1 MQLDLSLFPNDCDYR
16 LELFS
21 CLKKSDLSQEE
32 QEAIMNCYEFANRA
46 HKDQLRSSGEPYVSH
61 PVWIAKIIIQLGL
74 GKEPV
79 EASLLHDCVEDTSVT
94 LKDIADEF
102 GDEVALLVDGLTEVK
117 LKTKNILVHQTNI
130 ENYRNFLFSS
140 VNDVRVLIIRLVDKL
155 HNGMTIEFLST
166 ERQHRYASRVLGIYS
181 PVAEYVG
188 LHYFKRLLE
197 DISFKILFPI
207 EAENLR
213 KLLEKN
219 NKYENKALI
228 LVRED
233 VDKTLKQNNI
243 NDSEI
248 EGRIKSLYSTYLKYK
263 KNGKNSVKD
272 RVGVRIILDSVSDC
286 YMVLGLLHAKYKY
299 LTEEF
304 DDYISA
310 PKANGYRSIQTTLLW
325 KEGLTVEVQIRTRE
339 MHDFNEFGPA
349 SHIAYKLSKS
359 DSKGVGYEWVK
370 DLVKWQKSENKVNN
384 YRIDVL
390 ANYIYV
396 FTPKGDILQM
406 PKYSTALD
414 FAYRVHSSIGDR
426 CNGAIINKKM
436 AKLETELKTGD
447 MVEIFTGKKINANK
461 NWLRLV
467 KTQFAKE
474 RIRKITNVKDADD
487 KQ

>member
-1 MQLDLSLFPNDCDYR
+1 
-16 LELFS
+16 
-21 CLKKSDLSQEE
+21 
-32 QEAIMNCYEFANRA
+32 
-46 HKDQLRSSGEPYVSH
+46 
-61 PVWIAKIIIQLGL
+61 
-74 GKEPV
+74 
-79 EASLLHDCVEDTSVT
+79 
-94 LKDIADEF
+94 
-102 GDEVALLVDGLTEVK
+102 
-117 LKTKNILVHQTNI
+117 
-130 ENYRNFLFSS
+130 
-140 VNDVRVLIIRLVDKL
+140 
-155 HNGMTIEFLST
+155 MTIEFLST